1 MCWSMSGDTHIKEV
15 INIVEIKLAKYGR
28 SLFKTARSPIKPEYR
43 TELDVSPVFEV
54 NQENY
59 YQTTVG
65 QLRWAVNLGQI
76 NINLEIALLSCYL
89 YQLAYGNIYQ
99 VFHSL

>member
-1 MCWSMSGDTHIKEV
+1 M
-15 INIVEIKLAKYGR
+15 
-28 SLFKTARSPIKPEYR
+28 
-43 TELDVSPVFEV
+43 SPVFEV